1 MLNLNTICCFCC
13 RWCGWMRYCFCLPKL
28 RKWNKGGNSGSARRR
43 GGGGGRGASRC
54 PQPAFPPLFRDQPV
68 SRTSVIFFLKTVFFP
83 NQWRIHGGAPVIF
96 SPNWGPQKNL
106 ICAPPPPPPPLI
118 WKSGSATARQ
128 YPCGDFGESHFPS
141 GVLIRDL
148 ENILSDPG
156 NSIS

>member
-43 GGGGGRGASRC
+43 RGGGVLNLHCRSFFTTNPYPELLSSFSWKPLSFPITGGSRRGA
-54 PQPAFPPLFRDQPV
+54 PLHLIQSEAWRAE
-68 SRTSVIFFLKTVFFP
+68 LKFHL
-83 NQWRIHGGAPVIF
+83 R
-96 SPNWGPQKNL
+96 
-106 ICAPPPPPPPLI
+106 PPPTPPLI
-118 WKSGSATARQ
+118 WKSGSATPQQ
-128 YPCGDFGESHFPS
+128 YPCGDFGESHFPN

-148 ENILSDPG
+148 ENILPDPG

>member
-43 GGGGGRGASRC
+43 EGGGGGRRC

-83 NQWRIHGGAPVIF
+83 NQWRIQGRGPPIF
-96 SPNWGPQKNL
+96 SPNWGPKGRKK
-106 ICAPPPPPPPLI
+106 IAFETPPPLI

-128 YPCGDFGESHFPS
+128 YPCGDFGESHFSS
-141 GVLIRDL
+141 GVLIRDP
-148 ENILSDPG
+148 ENILPDPG

>member
-13 RWCGWMRYCFCLPKL
+13 RGCGWMRYCFCLPKL
-28 RKWNKGGNSGSARRR
+28 RKWNKGGNSRSARRR
-43 GGGGGRGASRC
+43 GGDGLEGVLSPHSRPFFATNPYPELLSSFSWKPFSFPISGGSTEG
-54 PQPAFPPLFRDQPV
+54 PPLYLVQTEARKKIAFE
-68 SRTSVIFFLKTVFFP
+68 T
-83 NQWRIHGGAPVIF
+83 
-96 SPNWGPQKNL
+96 
-106 ICAPPPPPPPLI
+106 PPPLI

-148 ENILSDPG
+148 ENILPDPG